1 MINPQKGQGRKEV
14 RKNKIMEIII
24 EQLKKIRQ
32 ELWVIY
38 HNAQMWQEQKE
49 VAERLDFVVEKLKK
63 DFNLQSK

>member
-1 MINPQKGQGRKEV
+1 
-14 RKNKIMEIII
+14 MEIII